1 MIACPCQSKLFSNSA
16 DGDFLD
22 LKNAPNILYLNTA
35 KKESGLRIVTFS
47 WKNNAIFLTLP

>member
-1 MIACPCQSKLFSNSA
+1 MKTCTCHSELFSNLA

-35 KKESGLRIVTFS
+35 KKGKWPKDVAFS
-47 WKNNAIFLTLP
+47 